1 MIKYFSL
8 AEDIKPRT
16 ASAYTEDATVLSHE
30 LIPDLIG
37 KAVLPFDLYLR
48 SVKFHRNGPIESN
61 DLTKIKH
68 LWVDYQPNNL
78 AWPLMSHKMK
88 ELVEFFLTG
97 GEGIIWMKVLVRT
110 PDETREYFIPQF
122 TRKLDVLDKDKT
134 TYVDETDLIV
144 RPVYSLDKINRYSL
158 FHRPG
163 DYWQITLG
171 LYVNR
176 DLMTAIRT
184 EKLTGVAFDGI
195 SVA

>member
-8 AEDIKPRT
+8 ADDIKPRT

-30 LIPDLIG
+30 LIPNLIG
-37 KAVLPFDLYLR
+37 KTVLPFDLYLR
-48 SVKFHRNGPIESN
+48 SVKFDRNGPIESS
-61 DLTKIKH
+61 DLTEIKH

-88 ELVEFFLTG
+88 EVVDLFLTG
-97 GEGIIWMKVLVRT
+97 DEGIIWMKVLVRT
-110 PDETREYFIPQF
+110 PDETHEYFIPQF
-122 TRKLDVLDKDKT
+122 TKKLDVLDNDKT
-134 TYVDETDLIV
+134 AYVDGTDLIV
-144 RPVYSLDKINRYSL
+144 RPVYSLEKISRYSL

-163 DYWQITLG
+163 DHWQITFG

-176 DLMTAIRT
+176 DLMTAMKK
-184 EKLTGVAFDGI
+184 EKLTGVTFDGI